1 VPRRNFR
8 PQGRRMA
15 DFVIRMADERGRVLE
30 KAESGYSAAEI
41 RERYQQ
47 SGFLV
52 YWVRPRG
59 LISGGELRLP
69 RRRKISLEQF
79 VLFNQQ
85 FLTLIRAGLPI
96 VQALDLL
103 SKRQR
108 NQYFR
113 MVLEDVRDHT
123 KGGDLLSVAFDRQ
136 RVFPKIYS
144 TTLMAGER
152 SGNLDEVLS
161 RYVSFQRL
169 ALSFRKKLVAS
180 LIYPALLVVG
190 VIGLLTML
198 VTFVVPKFAELFK
211 DLNQKL
217 PAMTEF
223 TITMSMGARRYLPA
237 AVVAAIALYGALSYW
252 AKSPTGATLLDRVK
266 LGIPV
271 LGSIWQRYQVAIFS
285 RMMSTLLSG
294 GLPLVNSLETAGQSM
309 SSQLIVNG
317 ISQAAQRV
325 REGRSLAQSLEA
337 TGVFPAL
344 AVEMVE
350 VGEATGALPT
360 MLTSVAEFYEE
371 DVQSALTAAMSLIE
385 PVILLGMGLVVGFV
399 LISLYL
405 PIFSFAAS

>member
-1 VPRRNFR
+1 
-8 PQGRRMA
+8 MA
-15 DFVIRMADERGRVLE
+15 EFVIRMADERGRVLE
-30 KAESGYSAAEI
+30 RAESGYSAAEI

-47 SGFLV
+47 SGYLV
-52 YWVRPRG
+52 YSVKPRG

-69 RRRKISLEQF
+69 RRRRVSLEQF

-85 FLTLIRAGLPI
+85 LLTLIRAGLPI

-113 MVLEDVRDHT
+113 MLLEDVRDRT
-123 KGGDLLSVAFDRQ
+123 RGGDPLSVAFDKQ
-136 RVFPKIYS
+136 KVFPKIYS
-144 TTLMAGER
+144 TTLMAGEK

-169 ALSFRKKLVAS
+169 ALSFRKKLLAS
-180 LIYPALLVVG
+180 LVYPALLVVG
-190 VIGLLTML
+190 VIALLTML
-198 VTFVVPKFAELFK
+198 VTYVIPKFAELFT

-217 PAMTEF
+217 PAITEF
-223 TITMSMGARRYLPA
+223 TISMALAAKRSLPA
-237 AVVAAIALYGALSYW
+237 IVVGAAALYLALAYWGKTSKGAE
-252 AKSPTGATLLDRVK
+252 LLDRFK
-266 LGIPV
+266 LSIPL

-294 GLPLVNSLETAGQSM
+294 GLPLVTALETAGQSM

-317 ISQAAQRV
+317 VASATRRV
-325 REGRSLAQSLEA
+325 REGQSLAHSLEA
-337 TGVFPAL
+337 TGVFPPL

-360 MLTSVAEFYEE
+360 MLNSVAEFYEE

-385 PVILLGMGLVVGFV
+385 PAILLVMGLGVGFILV
-399 LISLYL
+399 SLYM
-405 PIFSFAAS
+405 PIFSFAAG